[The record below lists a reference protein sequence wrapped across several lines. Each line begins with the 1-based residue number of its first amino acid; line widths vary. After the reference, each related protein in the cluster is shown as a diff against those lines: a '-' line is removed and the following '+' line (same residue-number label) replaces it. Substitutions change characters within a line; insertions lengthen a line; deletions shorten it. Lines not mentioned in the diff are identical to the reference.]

1 MPGSAPAGG
10 QVLDILR
17 AYTGPRGALVAA
29 VFVVA
34 ALIRIPT
41 VLLTVVV
48 FLLERAATRLLA
60 WANEIPPQP
69 VPRRVHPG
77 RSPR

>member
-1 MPGSAPAGG
+1 M
-10 QVLDILR
+10 LDILR
-17 AYTGPRGALVAA
+17 AYTGPRGLAVALL
-29 VFVVA
+29 FVLA

-48 FLLERAATRLLA
+48 HVLERTASRLLS

-69 VPRRVHPG
+69 QPRRVRPG
-77 RSPR
+77 RS